1 MKRRILIF
9 LVIFLALV
17 LINIAFINNLK
28 NLPYANYYVLLL
40 AINIDLIA
48 LILISAVI
56 LRKLIKVY
64 LGRRRNFLRRKLA
77 NILFLYLFIPLLI
90 LNVASIVV
98 VLQSTKTYLSSKT
111 RALSSSAE
119 HVYRNLYSYEL
130 SRVKRYRDVVS
141 ALIKAGLFEEL
152 SRMEEVESVV
162 RVPECNFDVSEGEM
176 SYVLCINVNGD
187 HYRVVLSKDL
197 KLIRDVSEFGE
208 LALDLRAF
216 VKTRDIITGVFIFFI
231 VFISLVTLLATVW
244 LAMLV
249 ARHISEPIEK
259 LSDKAMRIA
268 KGNLDIEIEEVR
280 TGDEIEELSRA
291 FRKMKENLRDIYEEL
306 RRERDL
312 LGRLLDSLPVGVV
325 YSNSGKVVRENRAA
339 KEMFGNV
346 ERVEEIL
353 GKAEEDPNL
362 RIERIVAEEGE
373 IYLIEDV
380 SSIVLA
386 ERFRTWQEAVKRIA
400 HEIKNPLTPI
410 RLNLERIRRYAER
423 GEIDKEKLRDLIA
436 MVLREIERISDL
448 INQFKHLSADR
459 KIDLRDV
466 RISEVVGEIA
476 KLYSSV
482 GLKVSVEG
490 DRVVKG
496 DPSLL
501 RDLFYNLINNSLE
514 NGASEVRIEVSD
526 SRMNYRDNGR
536 GIREEDLETIFIPY
550 YTNNPKG
557 MGIGMAVVKKIA
569 EDHGWEIKALPSK
582 KGAHFVID
590 FRSRNSRA

>member
-1 MKRRILIF
+1 VKRRILIF